1 MNLAEAVFFAHGNW
15 CRYSYIRGMNG
26 LARFNI
32 QEYYG
37 NLTQEQRLAINEK
50 AQETKRENRRR
61 YEAQQTLLKHILSMD
76 VDDPDLAEKLV
87 SLGLPPSNSV
97 AMAMAAVKKALTSD
111 MDAQRY
117 VRDTIGEKPT
127 DNYNLGIQ
135 NKPIKS
141 LDMSQLSD
149 EQLEALAEGLG
160 DEAAV
165 FEDTAEE

>member
-1 MNLAEAVFFAHGNW
+1 MGNW
-15 CRYSYIRGMNG
+15 CRYLCIKGMTV
-26 LARFNI
+26 LARYTI
-32 QEYYG
+32 GDYYS
-37 NLTQEQRLAINEK
+37 NLTREQKLAINAK
-50 AQETKRENRRR
+50 AQEAKRENRRR

-97 AMAMAAVKKALTSD
+97 AMAMAAIKKALASD

-165 FEDTAEE
+165 LEDTAEE

>member
-1 MNLAEAVFFAHGNW
+1 
-15 CRYSYIRGMNG
+15 
-26 LARFNI
+26 
-32 QEYYG
+32 
-37 NLTQEQRLAINEK
+37 
-50 AQETKRENRRR
+50 
-61 YEAQQTLLKHILSMD
+61 
-76 VDDPDLAEKLV
+76 
-87 SLGLPPSNSV
+87 
-97 AMAMAAVKKALTSD
+97 

-160 DEAAV
+160 DETAV
-165 FEDTAEE
+165 LEDTAEE